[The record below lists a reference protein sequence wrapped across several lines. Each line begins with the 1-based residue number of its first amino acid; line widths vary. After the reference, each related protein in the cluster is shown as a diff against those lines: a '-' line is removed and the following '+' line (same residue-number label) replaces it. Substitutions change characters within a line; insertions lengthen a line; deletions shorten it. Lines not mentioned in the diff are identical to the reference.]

1 MELKYEIETYE
12 QLRAI
17 SDPLRVNI
25 LIYLMENA
33 YTGKQLGELLDLSPS
48 KVHYHLKELENVG
61 LVKVVDTKLKNGIV
75 QKFYK
80 SVAYSYYINDKLLPH
95 MNEMKQSIRQSAYT
109 VLSRA
114 QHRVTTAPE
123 DAFFLKSSDIENNP
137 FIASQTEVKVKEEK
151 FIEWKKKYIILLKE
165 LDELEDEDGKWF
177 YLANVGFQIE
187 SPLFVN
193 EKDKN
198 DGGEE
203 E

>member
-95 MNEMKQSIRQSAYT
+95 MNEIKQSIRQNVYM

-114 QHRVTTAPE
+114 QHRVIAAPE
-123 DAFFLKSSDIENNP
+123 AAFLFKSTDVDNNP
-137 FIASQTEVKVKEEK
+137 FIANQVEVRILEEK
-151 FIEWKKKYIILLKE
+151 FIEWKKKYNKLLKE
-165 LDELEDEDGKWF
+165 LEELEDDTGKWF